1 MTKAKTNE
9 WLGKHAMFTIP
20 IRGRNQTAFEVE
32 VKILDVRQQYGRED
46 YQVEPVAG
54 RGKAWVQKK
63 ALRLIPDR
71 MIAGLWEG
79 VCGECGMAGEHYP
92 TCSRIKIGEPVLTPQ
107 EIEWQKFTK
116 KK

>member
-1 MTKAKTNE
+1 MKKATKNE
-9 WLGKHAMFTIP
+9 WIGKYAMFTIP

-63 ALRLIPDR
+63 ALRLLVGVGHIVMDEKDAFRAPLQ
-71 MIAGLWEG
+71 IAQ
-79 VCGECGMAGEHYP
+79 P
-92 TCSRIKIGEPVLTPQ
+92 ILTPQ
-107 EIEWQKFTK
+107 EIEWQKFTRK
-116 KK
+116 K